1 MRVVSNASP
10 LINLACIGMLD
21 LLKQLYGEIYIPEAV
36 WREVVVEGAG
46 QPGAEEVKEADW
58 IRRRSVHNV
67 SLVHALRQ
75 DLDAGESETIALALE
90 LEADFLIMDERL
102 GRDTARYFGLDFT
115 GLIGVF
121 IEAKRRGFITQI
133 KDHLDE
139 MRDIAGF
146 RISNT
151 LYERVLT
158 DEDEWDS

>member
-75 DLDAGESETIALALE
+75 DLDAGESETIAWLWSWRRI
-90 LEADFLIMDERL
+90 FLL
-102 GRDTARYFGLDFT
+102 WTNGLDGT
-115 GLIGVF
+115 RLAILGWTSQV
-121 IEAKRRGFITQI
+121 
-133 KDHLDE
+133 
-139 MRDIAGF
+139 
-146 RISNT
+146 
-151 LYERVLT
+151 
-158 DEDEWDS
+158 

>member
-1 MRVVSNASP
+1 MMVVSNASP
-10 LINLACIGMLD
+10 LINLACTGMLD

-58 IRRRSVHNV
+58 IRRHGVRNV
-67 SLVHALRQ
+67 PLVHALRQ
-75 DLDAGESETIALALE
+75 DLDAGEAETIVLALE
-90 LEADFLIMDERL
+90 SEADLLIMDERL

-115 GLIGVF
+115 GLIGVL
-121 IEAKRRGFITQI
+121 IEAKHRGLIAQI
-133 KDHLDE
+133 KDYLDE

-146 RISNT
+146 RISNA
-151 LYERVLT
+151 LYEKVLA